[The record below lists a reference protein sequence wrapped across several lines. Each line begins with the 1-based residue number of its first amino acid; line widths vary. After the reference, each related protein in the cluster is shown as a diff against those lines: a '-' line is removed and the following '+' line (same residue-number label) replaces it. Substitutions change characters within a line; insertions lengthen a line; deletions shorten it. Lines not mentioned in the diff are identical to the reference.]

1 MIAISGLQLYDDSKA
16 MEHIHSL
23 AFNRTASSTGETEAL
38 SYIEKELIE
47 NNISSEVEHFNW
59 TGPLKILMRTSYLLI
74 LINLILFRMLLIV
87 VTYFVIKNS
96 FRTFREVSFIRN
108 EESKNIFTLIK
119 AKERAPKRPL
129 VIITAHYDNI
139 SANIPYR
146 VQVIIFF
153 IYRLVV
159 FFYGAVF
166 VVFASIFLL
175 DFLRIILV
183 TEFLVVFIAFSSV
196 AGVFI
201 SIPILYVV
209 FRERPSTGS
218 IDNASGVAISIE
230 LAKLFKKHPLEN
242 TDVLILWP
250 GAEEWGMKGS
260 KKFCKA
266 HFRSL
271 KEKYDL
277 KKSFNIN
284 IDMVGSYIGLLN
296 KSGVLR
302 KRMNKDLNEIFRA
315 TANQLNIPLRT
326 YNRLLKPKSDYKPF
340 IKYSKKVNSKFQVV
354 YFHSSKDSKY
364 IHSIK
369 DSPDRCSLETLN
381 GCINICHQALRS
393 IDLRIEGVKKSQITY
408 AV

>member
-1 MIAISGLQLYDDSKA
+1 

-47 NNISSEVEHFNW
+47 SNISSEVEHFNW

-74 LINLILFRMLLIV
+74 LIILIAFRLLLIV
-87 VTYFVIKNS
+87 VTYFIIKNS
-96 FRTFREVSFIRN
+96 FRRLREISFIRN
-108 EESKNIFTLIK
+108 DESKNIFTLIK
-119 AKERAPKRPL
+119 AKERTPKRPL

-153 IYRLVV
+153 IYRLII

-166 VVFASIFLL
+166 LVFVSIFFL
-175 DFLRIILV
+175 DFLRIILF
-183 TEFLVVFIAFSSV
+183 TDFLIIFIAFLSV
-196 AGVFI
+196 GGVFI
-201 SIPILYVV
+201 SIPILYLV

-230 LAKLFKKHPLEN
+230 LAKLFNKHPLEN
-242 TDVLILWP
+242 MDVLILWC

-260 KKFCKA
+260 KKFCEA

-284 IDMVGSYIGLLN
+284 IDMVGTYIGLLN
-296 KSGVLR
+296 KSGLFR
-302 KRMNKDLNEIFRA
+302 KRMNRDLNEIFGA
-315 TANQLNIPLRT
+315 TANQLNIPIRI
-326 YNRLLKPKSDYKPF
+326 YNRLIKPKSDYKPF
-340 IKYSKKVNSKFQVV
+340 VQYGKKISSKFPVV

-369 DSPDRCSLETLN
+369 DSPDKCSLENLN
-381 GCINICHQALRS
+381 GCVNICHQALRS
-393 IDLRIEGVKKSQITY
+393 IDMRIEGVKKSQITY